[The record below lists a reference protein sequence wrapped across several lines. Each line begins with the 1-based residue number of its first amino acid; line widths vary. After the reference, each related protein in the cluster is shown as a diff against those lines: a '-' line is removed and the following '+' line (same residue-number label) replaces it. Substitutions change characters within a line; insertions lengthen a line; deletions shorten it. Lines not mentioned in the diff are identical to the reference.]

1 MAKQSAGLLMYR
13 EGEEGL
19 EILLAHPGGP
29 YWWNR
34 DAGAWTIPKGTIEP
48 GEDPL
53 DTAQRE
59 FQEETGF
66 QPRMP
71 FLPLAPVRQRSG
83 KIVHAWAFEGDCN
96 PDQLRS
102 NTFAMVW
109 PRGSG
114 QLQEFPEVDRV
125 EWFSVEEARRKI
137 NPAQMAYIEELRDK
151 L

>member
-1 MAKQSAGLLMYR
+1 MYR
-13 EGEEGL
+13 VRDGRL

-34 DAGAWTIPKGTIEP
+34 DAGAWTIPKGSIEP

-53 DTAQRE
+53 DTAKRE

-66 QPRMP
+66 QPRLP
-71 FLPLAPVRQRSG
+71 FMALAPVRQRSG
-83 KIVHAWAFEGDCN
+83 KIVHAWAFEGDCD
-96 PDQLRS
+96 PGDLQS

-114 QLQEFPEVDRV
+114 QLQEFPEVDRA

-137 NPAQMAYIEELRDK
+137 NPAQIAYIEELQEMLGAR
-151 L
+151 LYGS